1 MTKNFQKANYVS
13 KMCVCVCVCVYIY
26 RERER
31 ERKRAR
37 ERERGREGEIHASGN
52 LRLLFQVN
60 MKRIVLSAGLL
71 G

>member
-13 KMCVCVCVCVYIY
+13 KMCVCVCVCVCIY

-31 ERKRAR
+31 EREG